1 MLSLLISSTIAAAS
15 FCVPES
21 FCIYA
26 EPQNTSVLITV
37 HSSAT
42 GWTAFGVGDTMT
54 NSPVTVGWLNSTNG
68 VTISDRFATGRR
80 LPRVAT
86 PSSELVELRVGAPV
100 WARTSFTVR
109 KPLVFQEGAFTTATK
124 IMYAQSATRK
134 PANVDDPNS
143 TFAKH
148 TEEGYLGVFDF
159 VTPQ

>member
-26 EPQNTSVLITV
+26 QPEASSVLITV
-37 HSSAT
+37 HSSAS
-42 GWTAFGVGDTMT
+42 GWTAFGVGDSMT
-54 NSPVTVGWLNSTNG
+54 NAPVTVGWLNSTNG
-68 VTISDRFATGRR
+68 ITISDRFATGRR

-86 PSSELVELRVGAPV
+86 TSSELVELRLTAPT

-109 KPLVFQEGAFTTATK
+109 KPLVFAEGAFTNTTK

-134 PANVDDPNS
+134 PANVDDPSS
-143 TFAKH
+143 TFTKH
-148 TEEGYLGVFDF
+148 TEEGFLGVFDF
-159 VTPQ
+159 VTA